1 MKTDTMTL
9 SELIIA
15 LTKLLTKLPSDQ
27 ETNILSIEMPGG
39 EPNRLKLLSNEEL
52 TLQSKLDKIELTM
65 FEE

>member
-1 MKTDTMTL
+1 
-9 SELIIA
+9 
-15 LTKLLTKLPSDQ
+15 
-27 ETNILSIEMPGG
+27 MPGG